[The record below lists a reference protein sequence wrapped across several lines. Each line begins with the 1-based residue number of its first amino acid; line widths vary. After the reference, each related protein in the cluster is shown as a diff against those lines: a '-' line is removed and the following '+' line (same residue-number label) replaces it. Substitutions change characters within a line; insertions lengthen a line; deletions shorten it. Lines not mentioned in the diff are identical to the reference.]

1 MDEKKYTFDGK
12 FEGNILI
19 VGRTSCGKTTFVQNL
34 GKNKLF
40 GNISTVFWLSKI
52 SLSQERED
60 RIRDCFNNQEVFSDY
75 PQNIDDFNYL
85 IEGKLIM

>member
-1 MDEKKYTFDGK
+1 MKYTFDGK

-19 VGRTSCGKTTFVQNL
+19 VGRTSCGKTTFVQNV

-40 GNISTVFWLSKI
+40 GNISTVFSVSKI

>member
-1 MDEKKYTFDGK
+1 MKYTFDGK

-40 GNISTVFWLSKI
+40 GNINTVFSVSKI

-60 RIRDCFNNQEVFSDY
+60 RIRDCFNNQEVFFDY